1 MLAMSEQK
9 TVVLQTDVRDSIRT
23 RLKLQAVRRGIT
35 MSLLADQI
43 LDEGLK
49 KLEQENETSSFTKD
63 KGAV

>member
-1 MLAMSEQK
+1 
-9 TVVLQTDVRDSIRT
+9 
-23 RLKLQAVRRGIT
+23 

>member
-23 RLKLQAVRRGIT
+23 RLKLQAVRLGIT
-35 MSLLADQI
+35 MSILADQI

-49 KLEQENETSSFTKD
+49 KLEQENETPSLTKD
-63 KGAV
+63 